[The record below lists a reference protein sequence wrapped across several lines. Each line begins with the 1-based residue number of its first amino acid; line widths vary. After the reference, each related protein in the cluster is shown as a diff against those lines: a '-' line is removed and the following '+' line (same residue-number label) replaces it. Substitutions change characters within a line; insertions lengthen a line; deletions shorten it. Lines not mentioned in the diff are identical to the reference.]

1 MAEPLLEV
9 QGLET
14 IFKTPDGIVHAVNGV
29 SFDLKEGETLGV
41 VGESGCGKSV
51 TMLSILGLIPS
62 PPGKIMAG
70 SAKFFNQDLLKM
82 SREEIRAIRGSQ
94 IGMVFQDPMTSLNPV

>member
-1 MAEPLLEV
+1 MPEPLLEV

-14 IFKTPDGIVHAVNGV
+14 TFKTPDGVVHAVNGV
-29 SFDLKEGETLGV
+29 SFNLKEGETLGV

-62 PPGKIMAG
+62 PPGKVHAG
-70 SAKFFNQDLLKM
+70 SAKFFDQDLMKM
-82 SREEIRAIRGSQ
+82 SRDEIPVSYTHLRAHETPEHLVCR
-94 IGMVFQDPMTSLNPV
+94 LLL